1 MIDVKDNFGDT
12 IPESWYV
19 KKWPDEVRKQ
29 KVTFDLYP
37 DRVFSVFA
45 KVEKGKNYL
54 FPFNKIILFNLMSAV
69 LDRQQ

>member
-45 KVEKGKNYL
+45 KVEKGKNY
-54 FPFNKIILFNLMSAV
+54 
-69 LDRQQ
+69 